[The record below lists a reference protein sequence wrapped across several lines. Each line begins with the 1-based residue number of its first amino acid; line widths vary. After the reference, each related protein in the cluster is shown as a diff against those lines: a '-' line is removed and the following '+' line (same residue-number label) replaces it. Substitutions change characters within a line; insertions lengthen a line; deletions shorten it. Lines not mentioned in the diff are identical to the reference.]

1 MLFDPARGRL
11 LATLLPLFLFTTSAF
26 ADENPCTIHD
36 GGKYYDLNPLKANKD
51 YDIKTPSGQT
61 ISLNICQSV
70 KTDLFG
76 LKNDIDAG
84 DVGGFIRR
92 GHGDFAIGK
101 TNTTLSI
108 YDGRPRIMMSNGS
121 RCKPK
126 AGEPPGEV
134 RASTALEFIC
144 DKSVFGPGVP
154 RLLVQLPP
162 GDDDIAC
169 GFVIEWKTH
178 YACATSEGGGVWGIF
193 ATLAVIFLV
202 LLMTYTVLGTLYNR
216 FVLDLRGFDQIP
228 QFSIESMKY
237 HGREAFEW
245 CKDMAGIIILNL
257 GSRSGGG
264 GAYSGLPS
272 SDPRA
277 TNPVSHHTQASGPA
291 GGDDRVEEGGGFGN
305 GDGLANA
312 GGFVRPQPGRN
323 RAAPFQRA
331 ETNPISH
338 QSQVNAA
345 QSLSFSASTP
355 PSVSQSL
362 SQQTPDISQSRKF
375 GPEARGSAKGER
387 DFMLGDDDAEAEEL
401 GEVKAPPSPEQL
413 VPTTP
418 SPPLAPHA
426 SINPSNAVQESMSAA
441 AARGRDLSGGESIRF
456 T

>member
-1 MLFDPARGRL
+1 MTVTPTLCDTIVRSLHVDAMLLDPARGRL
-11 LATLLPLFLFTTSAF
+11 LATLLSLFLFTTSAF
-26 ADENPCTIHD
+26 ADEKPCTIHD
-36 GGKYYDLNPLKANKD
+36 GGKYYDLNPLRSNKD
-51 YDIKTPSGQT
+51 YDIKTPSEQT

-70 KTDLFG
+70 KTELFG

-134 RASTALEFIC
+134 RASTAVEFIC

-169 GFVIEWKTH
+169 GFVIEWRTH

-257 GSRSGGG
+257 GSRNGGG

-272 SDPRA
+272 ANLGQPTLSAIIRKRLARMA
-277 TNPVSHHTQASGPA
+277 TIVWRKAGVSGTEVASPTLADLPAHNLVEIGQLHSNEQKPTPSHTNLKSSLLNHYP
-291 GGDDRVEEGGGFGN
+291 
-305 GDGLANA
+305 
-312 GGFVRPQPGRN
+312 
-323 RAAPFQRA
+323 
-331 ETNPISH
+331 
-338 QSQVNAA
+338 SQG
-345 QSLSFSASTP
+345 
-355 PSVSQSL
+355 
-362 SQQTPDISQSRKF
+362 RKF
-375 GPEARGSAKGER
+375 GPEAQGSTKEERG
-387 DFMLGDDDAEAEEL
+387 FMLGDDDADAEEL
-401 GEVKAPPSPEQL
+401 GEVKAPPPPERL
-413 VPTTP
+413 VSATP
-418 SPPLAPHA
+418 SPPTSTSTTNSGGVA
-426 SINPSNAVQESMSAA
+426 QESSA
-441 AARGRDLSGGESIRF
+441 AARGRDLGGGETIRL
-456 T
+456 